1 MLRHYTRG
9 AAVLQQYAPMTLLEP
24 WPCSRADARARSRG
38 KQGGGRGTAAA
49 VSRCRRV
56 KFGCCWAA
64 AGAVVMR
71 RIVQPGGYGQY
82 WPLVGHCAVGS

>member
-38 KQGGGRGTAAA
+38 KQGGGRGM
-49 VSRCRRV
+49 VERGR
-56 KFGCCWAA
+56 GGAA
-64 AGAVVMR
+64 AGRGGGRRCRGVV
-71 RIVQPGGYGQY
+71 G
-82 WPLVGHCAVGS
+82 